1 MPCAKQHLGVMLDGM
16 IKSSE
21 CPTLS
26 LRNINSKLLFSIF
39 EFLNKI
45 LFLKIIKIYLQKFIF
60 EMYQKYCQTFPKWV
74 FGIPT

>member
-1 MPCAKQHLGVMLDGM
+1 MPCARQHLGVMLDGM
-16 IKSSE
+16 INSSE

-39 EFLNKI
+39 EFSNKI
-45 LFLKIIKIYLQKFIF
+45 LFLKIIKIYLQKLIF

-74 FGIPT
+74 FDKPT